1 MKHPCIEFIIACSCC
16 QIYNEFV
23 KELAKDYPNV
33 EIKIYVAG
41 EDFDYIPKYGAVSS
55 TILVIN
61 EKEKI
66 TDISKTTIR
75 SGCNLLK
82 VSAKEIE
89 HTPIDL
95 AILTSSLLDK
105 SIGTFSEI
113 G

>member
-33 EIKIYVAG
+33 ETKIYVAG

-75 SGCNLLK
+75 SAFEKANE
-82 VSAKEIE
+82 SAKVV
-89 HTPIDL
+89 
-95 AILTSSLLDK
+95 
-105 SIGTFSEI
+105 
-113 G
+113 